1 LEEKVK
7 HIKMVFL
14 FTVLALAAN
23 ACAGAPKFSDV
34 TGKEWRLAEIRT
46 EPENIVFDRNKL
58 VDEGF
63 ADIFTLNFNAAQ
75 ISGKGAPNRYVA
87 PYELASENDANI
99 SIKNVAGTLMAPIV
113 EPEKLKEREFFAYLQ
128 NTRKWNIV
136 NGNLELTTKGPDGRE
151 AVMVF
156 KLN

>member
-1 LEEKVK
+1 
-7 HIKMVFL
+7 MFFL
-14 FTVLALAAN
+14 FTAFALIAN
-23 ACAGAPKFSDV
+23 ACTSAPNFSDV

-58 VDEGF
+58 TEEGF
-63 ADIFTLNFNAAQ
+63 ADIFTLNFNNGQ
-75 ISGKGAPNRYVA
+75 ISGKGAPNRYFA
-87 PYELASENDANI
+87 PYELVSAKDVNI
-99 SIKNVAGTLMAPIV
+99 SIKAVAGTLMAPIV

-128 NTRKWNIV
+128 NIRKWNIV
-136 NGNLELTTKGPDGRE
+136 NGNLELTTKGSDDRE